1 MRSTHLRLHTQ
12 KLLLIFGL
20 LISSI
25 IITIMVGIPKA
36 FSDID
41 WLDVIGEG
49 GSALAMGIWMVLI
62 LASRPAGRVTNLL
75 SLGLGFMFI
84 AMWQDAMDE
93 FIKTPDSMI
102 WEQGIESVA
111 MPFGIA
117 LLTYGLFHWYS
128 EQVAINEQL
137 HKRERL
143 FREHRFI
150 DRITQLGRVDFLK
163 EHLNT
168 LLQASAENSL
178 PNQNVSN
185 HCLIIAD
192 IDRFADFN
200 RLHGHK
206 EGDSVLHEIAEVLL
220 LNLRADDFICRYA
233 GDRFAILLPETSLS
247 DAKKIAEEL
256 QKAVQHFAYKHKTSG
271 ETLYQS
277 ISLGLVKI
285 DKNKNY
291 QTTIRL
297 ATETLE
303 QAKHGNG
310 LCLAS

>member
-20 LISSI
+20 LITSI
-25 IITIMVGIPKA
+25 VITIMVGIPKA

-41 WLDVIGEG
+41 WLDVVGEG

-93 FIKTPDSMI
+93 FIKIPDSMV
-102 WEQGIESVA
+102 WEQGIESIA

-163 EHLNT
+163 AHLNT
-168 LLQASAENSL
+168 LLEPS
-178 PNQNVSN
+178 NQNTSN
-185 HCLIIAD
+185 EHCLIIAD

-200 RLHGHK
+200 RIYGHK

-220 LNLRADDFICRYA
+220 LNLRSDDFICRYA
-233 GDRFAILLPETSLS
+233 GDRFAILLS
-247 DAKKIAEEL
+247 DTPLNEAKNIAEEL
-256 QKAVQHFAYKHKTSG
+256 KQAVQFFAYKHKTSG

-310 LCLAS
+310 LCLAC

>member
-20 LISSI
+20 LITSI
-25 IITIMVGIPKA
+25 VITIMVGIPKA

-41 WLDVIGEG
+41 WLDVVGEG

-93 FIKTPDSMI
+93 FIKIPDSMV
-102 WEQGIESVA
+102 WEQGIESIA

-168 LLQASAENSL
+168 LLDSSAENNSL
-178 PNQNVSN
+178 D

-220 LNLRADDFICRYA
+220 LNLRSDDFICRYA
-233 GDRFAILLPETSLS
+233 GDRFAILLPNTALN
-247 DAKKIAEEL
+247 DAKSMAEEL
-256 QKAVQHFAYKHKTSG
+256 QQAVHHFAYKHKTSG

-285 DKNKNY
+285 DKEQNY